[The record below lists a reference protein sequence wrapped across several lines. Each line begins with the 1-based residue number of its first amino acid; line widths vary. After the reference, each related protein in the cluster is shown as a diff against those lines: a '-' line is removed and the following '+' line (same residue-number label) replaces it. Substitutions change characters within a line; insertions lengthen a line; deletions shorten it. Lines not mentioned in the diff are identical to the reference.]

1 MKILKHIK
9 TKKELYSL
17 YLSQYSEKN
26 IRTYINDIIQ
36 QYRPKANAYCKNL
49 SCQEFLTFVEL
60 YGLPNGYT
68 LSEELQ
74 NEIKTRKLKV

>member
-1 MKILKHIK
+1 MKILKPIK
-9 TKKELYSL
+9 TKKDLFSL

-26 IRTYINDIIQ
+26 IRAYINDIIQ
-36 QYRPKANAYCKNL
+36 KYRPKANAYCKNV
-49 SCQEFLTFVEL
+49 SRQEFLTFVEL

-74 NEIKTRKLKV
+74 NEIKTRNLKV